1 MVFSKNDKE
10 RWIHPGSPYPPTD
23 EKYIKELESYLDEIH
38 KPFGGIEASDAQF
51 TRYLQAA
58 KLLDEAGPALREKHP
73 DQWVS
78 MDENG
83 NLTVADT
90 HKELIAALTAKG
102 RYSGH
107 YPFEFLNTKPR
118 RWTF

>member
-1 MVFSKNDKE
+1 M
-10 RWIHPGSPYPPTD
+10 
-23 EKYIKELESYLDEIH
+23 
-38 KPFGGIEASDAQF
+38 
-51 TRYLQAA
+51 
-58 KLLDEAGPALREKHP
+58 LREKHP

-90 HKELIAALTAKG
+90 HEELIAALTAKSL
-102 RYSGH
+102 YSGH